1 MVSRNLVKLFESR
14 KSHIDHRLQ
23 KDYIRNGIVTLPCCI
38 SDYNDVISTYSVK
51 NYETLSPDFVDYLKS
66 AAEVSPP
73 EYPIVLNIIGGGLSQ
88 EEKRIIEE
96 VIPDHFAY
104 ELGIVEKDEIRHTRI
119 FYGMFFGLIILVILL
134 WQMQVQSEEPF
145 ELFFVFFYFM
155 GDTLC
160 DYIFVTGHDLRRD
173 RRQAGRLASIKL
185 VFSESYKAPE
195 YTESDVHTLYSEIEK
210 DVNKTIRKEE

>member
-14 KSHIDHRLQ
+14 KSHIDHRLK
-23 KDYIRNGIVTLPCCI
+23 KDYISNGIVTVPCSI
-38 SDYNDVISTYSVK
+38 SEYNDVISTYSVK

-66 AAEVSPP
+66 AAEVTPP

-88 EEKRIIEE
+88 EEKKIIEE
-96 VIPDHFAY
+96 VIPDYFAY

-173 RRQAGRLASIKL
+173 RRLAGRLASIKL
-185 VFSESYKAPE
+185 VFSESYKAPD
-195 YTESDVHTLYSEIEK
+195 YTERDVSTLYSEIEK
-210 DVNKTIRKEE
+210 DVIKTIRKEE